1 MSNKISAAIDV
12 GTTTVAVSLID
23 DENRIL
29 FKDGFL
35 NPQMRY
41 GSDVLSKGRYDKC
54 YDKALKVR
62 RLARNS
68 ADRLFAEYAA
78 LLYPACTKS
87 SYTKADLGD
96 SIDAASDEAV
106 LSSLVCLLGLP
117 CAVASGVQ
125 IAADTLSENLL
136 LAIAAAAEEG

>member
-41 GSDVLSKGRYDKC
+41 GSDVISR
-54 YDKALKVR
+54 
-62 RLARNS
+62 
-68 ADRLFAEYAA
+68 
-78 LLYPACTKS
+78 
-87 SYTKADLGD
+87 
-96 SIDAASDEAV
+96 I
-106 LSSLVCLLGLP
+106 
-117 CAVASGVQ
+117 
-125 IAADTLSENLL
+125 TLSERSDNLL
-136 LAIAAAAEEG
+136 KMQECIIKAVEESVEKGVKMGVRKTAQLTVEELPKGRKTLSIVQAKDGRFWGAFC